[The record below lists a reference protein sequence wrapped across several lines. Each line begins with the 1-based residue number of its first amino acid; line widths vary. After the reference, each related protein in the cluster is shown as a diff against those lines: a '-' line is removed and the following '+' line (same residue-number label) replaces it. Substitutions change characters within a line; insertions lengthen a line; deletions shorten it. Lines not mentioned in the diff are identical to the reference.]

1 MKKLP
6 KFWNIYIITVLVII
20 LLSCVFM
27 IVLSVNLRNY
37 EKTAQAQ
44 AAAKRE
50 SESARLLE
58 EKDEAERRSG
68 YGLSKRGAL
77 ISAVKNAS
85 DLAEDHMSAAV
96 DSSPERI
103 MDATVASLNEK
114 GISVLSGYLVC
125 ETGKYEDPASVS
137 KYIDSLTGTYSYE
150 MVSRFECTL
159 KKGSLDAKVAFV
171 KGEDDM
177 FSISSVNVS
186 LPLSSYKVTAPEGA
200 RLTVN
205 GADVTEQ
212 PALEKQSFA
221 DMIPSSFSVPLIAVY
236 EFDGFIYKPEIKA
249 YKNDKECEAAETAD
263 TTVFTEV
270 SDGKYKSELFDRVCE
285 LSFAYSDFVA
295 GAFKFNEMSPYLYP
309 GTKLYRNLSSF
320 DNRWYYEFHHIVNE
334 NPKITNFTVLS
345 KNLVSAHIEFNQ
357 SLRSEK
363 DRTYNDIKIALTVYV
378 GCDRVPTGEDKSAW
392 LLVNVE

>member
-37 EKTAQAQ
+37 EKTAQEQ
-44 AAAKRE
+44 AAAKRTFE
-50 SESARLLE
+50 SLKISE
-58 EKDEAERRSG
+58 EKDEAERQSG
-68 YGLSKRGAL
+68 YELSKRNDL

-85 DLAEDHMSAAV
+85 DLAEDHISAAFG
-96 DSSPERI
+96 SSPEHI
-103 MDATVASLNEK
+103 MDAMIASLHEK
-114 GISVLSGYLVC
+114 GVSVLSNYLSV
-125 ETGKYEDPASVS
+125 EIGKYEDQSSVS
-137 KYIDSLTGTYSYE
+137 KYIDALPGTYSYE
-150 MVSRFECTL
+150 MISRLECLL
-159 KKGSLDAKVAFV
+159 KKGSLEAKVTFV
-171 KGEDDM
+171 KGADEEYG
-177 FSISSVNVS
+177 ISSVSVS
-186 LPLSSYKVTAPEGA
+186 LPLSSYKVTVPEGA

-205 GADVTEQ
+205 GKEADEQ
-212 PALEKQSFA
+212 PTLEKQSFA
-221 DMIPSSFSVPLIAVY
+221 DMIPSSFSLPMIAVY
-236 EFDGFIYKPEIKA
+236 EFDGFIYKPEFKA
-249 YKNDKECEAAETAD
+249 YKNNKECEATETAD

-270 SDGKYKSELFDRVCE
+270 SDGKYKSELFDRICE

-295 GAFKFNEMSPYLYP
+295 GAFKFNEMSPYLYS
-309 GTKLYRNLSSF
+309 GTKLYKNLSSF